1 MNCERI
7 REQIPEALAGR
18 LDKAAREALVEHL
31 ESCAGCR
38 TEVAELN
45 AVWRGLETVKAGMD
59 AAPYPEGTPSA
70 KVRFQ
75 EMLAAYQAGMA
86 AVQPAVRKPRLAWL
100 PAQPVWQL
108 AAAAGLLLGGILF
121 GRYLPQAGTGGNPEM
136 AELRGQVE
144 NLHQMV
150 ALSMLQQQSP
160 SARMRGV
167 TYSEKFAQ
175 PDPQVLDALL
185 QAVNHDSNV
194 NVRLSAVD
202 ALQKFAA
209 GPDVAL
215 AMVNS
220 IAGQESPL
228 VQIALV
234 DMLVQLK
241 ARGVAPGLAR
251 ISKDL
256 QMDEMVRQRASWA
269 LHKMEMER

>member
-18 LDKAAREALVEHL
+18 LDKTAREALVEHL
-31 ESCAGCR
+31 EGCAGCR

-59 AAPYPEGTPSA
+59 ATPDAGA
-70 KVRFQ
+70 KLRFQ

-86 AVQPAVRKPRLAWL
+86 SVQPVVSKPRVVWFPTRPAW
-100 PAQPVWQL
+100 Q
-108 AAAAGLLLGGILF
+108 AAMAAGLLVCGILF
-121 GRYLPQAGTGGNPEM
+121 GRFLPQTGDSNTEM
-136 AELRGQVE
+136 AQLRGQVE

-167 TYSEKFAQ
+167 TYSEKIAQ

-202 ALQKFAA
+202 ALQKFATE
-209 GPDVAL
+209 PEVAR

-228 VQIALV
+228 VQIALI
-234 DMLVQLK
+234 DMLVQLNT
-241 ARGVAPGLAR
+241 RGVVPDLAQ
-251 ISKDL
+251 ISKNMR
-256 QMDEMVRQRASWA
+256 MDEMVRQRAAWA
-269 LHKMEMER
+269 IHKMEAER

>member
-18 LDKAAREALVEHL
+18 LDKTAREALVEHL
-31 ESCAGCR
+31 EGCAGCR

-59 AAPYPEGTPSA
+59 ATPDAGA
-70 KVRFQ
+70 KLRFQ

-86 AVQPAVRKPRLAWL
+86 SVQPVVSKPRVVWF
-100 PAQPVWQL
+100 PTRPVWQ
-108 AAAAGLLLGGILF
+108 AAMAAGLLVCGILF
-121 GRYLPQAGTGGNPEM
+121 GRFLPQAGGSNTEM
-136 AELRGQVE
+136 AQLRDQVE

-167 TYSEKFAQ
+167 TYSEKIAQ

-202 ALQKFAA
+202 ALQKFATEPA
-209 GPDVAL
+209 QMPRTAIRH
-215 AMVNS
+215 ARM
-220 IAGQESPL
+220 SPCRL
-228 VQIALV
+228 
-234 DMLVQLK
+234 
-241 ARGVAPGLAR
+241 
-251 ISKDL
+251 
-256 QMDEMVRQRASWA
+256 
-269 LHKMEMER
+269 

>member
-1 MNCERI
+1 MTCERI
-7 REQIPEALAGR
+7 REQIPEALAGG

-31 ESCAGCR
+31 EGCANCR

-45 AVWRGLETVKAGMD
+45 AVWRGLEAVKTGMES
-59 AAPYPEGTPSA
+59 APDESA

-86 AVQPAVRKPRLAWL
+86 AVQPAVRPGKAERFSWFPAWQF
-100 PAQPVWQL
+100 AM
-108 AAAAGLLLGGILF
+108 AAGLLLGGILL
-121 GRYLPQAGTGGNPEM
+121 GRYLPQAGGSPEM
-136 AELRGQVE
+136 AQLRSQVE

-209 GPDVAL
+209 DPETAR
-215 AMVNS
+215 AMANS
-220 IAGQESPL
+220 IAGQGSPL
-228 VQIALV
+228 VQIALI
-234 DMLVQLK
+234 DMLVQLN
-241 ARGVAPGLAR
+241 ARNVGPDLER

-256 QMDEMVRQRASWA
+256 RMDEMVRQRAAWA
-269 LHKMEMER
+269 LHKMEADR

>member
-1 MNCERI
+1 MTCERI
-7 REQIPEALAGR
+7 REQIPEALAGG

-31 ESCAGCR
+31 EGCANCR

-45 AVWRGLETVKAGMD
+45 AVWRGLEAVKTGMES
-59 AAPYPEGTPSA
+59 APDESA
-70 KVRFQ
+70 KARFQ

-86 AVQPAVRKPRLAWL
+86 AVQPAVRPGKAERFSWFPAWQF
-100 PAQPVWQL
+100 AM
-108 AAAAGLLLGGILF
+108 AAGLLLGGILL
-121 GRYLPQAGTGGNPEM
+121 GRYLPQAGGGSPEM
-136 AELRGQVE
+136 AQLRSQVE

-209 GPDVAL
+209 DPETAR
-215 AMVNS
+215 AMANS

-228 VQIALV
+228 VQIALI
-234 DMLVQLK
+234 DMLVQLN
-241 ARGVAPGLAR
+241 ARNVAPDLER

-256 QMDEMVRQRASWA
+256 RMDEMVRQRAAWA
-269 LHKMEMER
+269 LHKMETER

>member
-18 LDKAAREALVEHL
+18 LDKTTREALVEHL
-31 ESCAGCR
+31 EGCAGCR

-59 AAPYPEGTPSA
+59 AAPDAGA
-70 KVRFQ
+70 KLRFQ

-86 AVQPAVRKPRLAWL
+86 SVQPVVSKPRVVWFPTRPAW
-100 PAQPVWQL
+100 Q
-108 AAAAGLLLGGILF
+108 AAMAAGLLVCGILF
-121 GRYLPQAGTGGNPEM
+121 GRYLPQTGGGNAEM
-136 AELRGQVE
+136 AQLRGQVE

-167 TYSEKFAQ
+167 TYSEKITQ

-202 ALQKFAA
+202 ALQKFAT
-209 GPDVAL
+209 GPEVAQ
-215 AMVNS
+215 AMANS

-228 VQIALV
+228 VQIALI
-234 DMLVQLK
+234 DMLVQLN
-241 ARGVAPGLAR
+241 ARNVTPDLAR
-251 ISKDL
+251 ISRNMQL
-256 QMDEMVRQRASWA
+256 DEMVRQHAAWA
-269 LHKMEMER
+269 LHKMEAER

>member
-1 MNCERI
+1 MTCERI

-18 LDKAAREALVEHL
+18 LDKTTREALVEHL

-45 AVWRGLETVKAGMD
+45 AVWRGLEAVKTGMD
-59 AAPYPEGTPSA
+59 AVPDADA
-70 KVRFQ
+70 KLRFR

-86 AVQPAVRKPRLAWL
+86 SVQPAAAPVVKRGLLAWF
-100 PAQPVWQL
+100 PAQPVWQW
-108 AAAAGLLLGGILF
+108 AAAAGLLLGGVVF
-121 GRYLPQAGTGGNPEM
+121 GRYLPQTGSSAEM
-136 AELRGQVE
+136 AQLRGQVDS
-144 NLHQMV
+144 LHQMV

-202 ALQKFAA
+202 ALQKFASDA
-209 GPDVAL
+209 EVAQ
-215 AMVNS
+215 AMATS
-220 IAGQESPL
+220 ISGQESPL
-228 VQIALV
+228 VQIALI
-234 DMLVQLK
+234 DMLVQMN
-241 ARGVAPGLAR
+241 ARGVVPDMAG
-251 ISKDL
+251 ISKNA
-256 QMDEMVRQRASWA
+256 QMDEMVRQRAAWA
-269 LHKMEMER
+269 LRKMETQR